1 MPQRAQDIYASAP
14 MSGLLADETVA
25 YMPDLRRCAGSRAL
39 LLSAAPQDEA
49 PNPPYLSQW
58 VTLTACP
65 GPHRG
70 RYTGQRVGAVAVFRS
85 GLRPHSLAP
94 RFRAGAPVDRRGGSH
109 SRSWRH
115 ARPHRA
121 QSAQRMDALVAVA
134 NTRQP
139 SACAIAI
146 SFLCA
151 SAPRRC
157 ASGTRATSR
166 AHFAAAIG

>member
-58 VTLTACP
+58 VTLRLAQDRIEGDIRASASEP
-65 GPHRG
+65 LPFSDR
-70 RYTGQRVGAVAVFRS
+70 AFDLIL
-85 GLRPHSLAP
+85 LRHAFEPA
-94 RFRAGAPVDRRGGSH
+94 
-109 SRSWRH
+109 SWRH

-151 SAPRRC
+151 FATRRC